1 MTEWLVRLPTS
12 EAVTLKP
19 SQSIRGRMLAMKV
32 GLKSISCCSSSASRK
47 WRGKDCGDV
56 LQALTAQVRKL
67 TVRIF
72 ICGGTGCLGEGD
84 GVLGKVLAVQDR
96 VHWLGG
102 SARVKSFLF
111 IRSTL
116 CMAFIFIDDLDLSY
130 NDVLGCKG
138 KDIHLII
145 RTSYNFYSKSTTRLE
160 SCRIADTAGF
170 PATTA
175 QVMWKIT

>member
-72 ICGGTGCLGEGD
+72 ICGGTGCFGEGD
-84 GVLGKVLAVQDR
+84 GVWGKSWPCRTGFVGWEGV
-96 VHWLGG
+96 GG
-102 SARVKSFLF
+102 
-111 IRSTL
+111 
-116 CMAFIFIDDLDLSY
+116 C
-130 NDVLGCKG
+130 
-138 KDIHLII
+138 
-145 RTSYNFYSKSTTRLE
+145 
-160 SCRIADTAGF
+160 
-170 PATTA
+170 
-175 QVMWKIT
+175 